1 MPPVELLGTLTAV
14 GCALVGGVFFAFSGF
29 VMPALGRLDDGASAM
44 RAVNVTAVRPP
55 LMVLLFGTAAACVAV
70 LVVGPGVLP
79 RVGAGLYLAGT
90 VGVTIAANV
99 PLNDRL
105 ERDPSTWPAY
115 LRTWTRWNSLR
126 TAAATAAAV
135 LLLLG

>member
-1 MPPVELLGTLTAV
+1 VELLSTLTAV

-29 VMPALGRLDDGASAM
+29 VVPALARLPGGDGAAAM
-44 RAVNVTAVRPP
+44 RAVNVAAVRAP

-99 PLNDRL
+99 PLNDAL
-105 ERDPSTWPAY
+105 ERDPTTWPAY
-115 LRTWTRWNSLR
+115 RRAWTRWNTLR
-126 TAAATAAAV
+126 TVAAAAAAV
-135 LLLLG
+135 LLLV

>member
-1 MPPVELLGTLTAV
+1 MELLGTLTAV

-29 VMPALGRLDDGASAM
+29 VMPGLARAPDGARAM
-44 RAVNVTAVRPP
+44 RAVNVAAVRPP

-70 LVVGPGVLP
+70 LVVGPEALD
-79 RVGAGLYLAGT
+79 RVGAALYLVGT
-90 VGVTIAANV
+90 VGVTVAANV
-99 PLNDRL
+99 PLNDAL
-105 ERDPSTWPAY
+105 ERDPGTWPRY
-115 LRTWTRWNSLR
+115 LRLWTRWNTLR